1 MGPSG
6 GGKSTFMNVLTG
18 KAGYGVSE
26 GDIFVNGK
34 KCNIADYRN
43 QVGFGK
49 SVLFKECEL

>member
-26 GDIFVNGK
+26 GDIFVNGV
-34 KCNIADYRN
+34 KCSITDYRN

-49 SVLFKECEL
+49 KRSF